1 MKTIRILA
9 YTLILSALF
18 FVPLDR
24 VEIADLE
31 PIQAV
36 WLFQDGEEIILKTD
50 TEDIGKGATVQE
62 ALINMKENSSGI
74 IYLDTAQYLL
84 VSQSAQQQIADMQP
98 YLKGSALVCIWNGQ
112 GDMSEAV
119 KYADSHKVG
128 GKLKNWKP
136 DSELPSLHYFI
147 KKE

>member
-9 YTLILSALF
+9 YTLILGALF

-36 WLFQDGEEIILKTD
+36 WLHQDGEGITLKTD

-62 ALINMKENSSGI
+62 ALVNMKQNSSGI

-98 YLKGSALVCIWNGQ
+98 YIKGSALVCIWNGQ

-136 DSELPSLHYFI
+136 DSKLPELPYFI